1 MKATASA
8 VDPRAAAIEKESR
21 AHWTK
26 QFKLLATMTS
36 LVREFNDPA
45 DAGLA
50 LEFVERGLSADEA
63 RRELASRAA
72 VRSWSGPLG
81 AQSPIH

>member
-8 VDPRAAAIEKESR
+8 VDPRKAEIERQSR
-21 AHWTK
+21 ANLTAK
-26 QFKLLATMTS
+26 FKLFDQINVLC
-36 LVREFNDPA
+36 REFGEPDL
-45 DAGLA
+45 GLSC
-50 LEFVERGLSADEA
+50 EMVERGLSLDEA